1 LHSPPP
7 PPLTHFHQQDE
18 CLREESRYHY
28 LQHLI
33 GITRIKIDRAEQ
45 EKAWQKGK
53 GRMMRDFAHLKEFY
67 TVCFVFFCVQYCDIY
82 FLA

>member
-1 LHSPPP
+1 MTNILY
-7 PPLTHFHQQDE
+7 LFRFLFYYIQDE

-33 GITRIKIDRAEQ
+33 TITRIKIDRAEQ

-53 GRMMRDFAHLKEFY
+53 GRMMRDFAHLKDFY
-67 TVCFVFFCVQYCDIY
+67 TVNE
-82 FLA
+82 